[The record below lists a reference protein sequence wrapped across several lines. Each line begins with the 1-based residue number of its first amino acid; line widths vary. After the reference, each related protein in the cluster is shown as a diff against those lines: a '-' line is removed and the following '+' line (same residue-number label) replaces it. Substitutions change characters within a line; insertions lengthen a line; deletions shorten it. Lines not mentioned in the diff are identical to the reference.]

1 MNFKIHIQNEKLKS
15 RFSLRWKFFF
25 KYSNCNCRNEFIF
38 LSFNF
43 SKGPFDTNAKSS
55 VITKTFG
62 SNAILCQCRI
72 DEMNENLMSLA
83 CYTIAC
89 GWNCEVVL
97 QCIVH
102 VYVIK
107 LRQRF
112 SFFIKNKEF
121 TIVGQTAQTK
131 RTYRVKTKKKKL
143 TKRTQSCN
151 EKRRKQHK
159 KKTKKKK
166 KYRNFTWVGDFIS
179 SAITLKFQNLI
190 LRFHFIDV
198 LFAVWRAVE
207 CKSLHICQLHN
218 GIFNCIVS

>member
-1 MNFKIHIQNEKLKS
+1 MQFYANVELMKWMK
-15 RFSLRWKFFF
+15 
-25 KYSNCNCRNEFIF
+25 
-38 LSFNF
+38 
-43 SKGPFDTNAKSS
+43 
-55 VITKTFG
+55 
-62 SNAILCQCRI
+62 
-72 DEMNENLMSLA
+72 NLMSLA
-83 CYTIAC
+83 CYIYMAC
-89 GWNCEVVL
+89 GWECVVVL

-131 RTYRVKTKKKKL
+131 RTYGVKRKKKRKKKKL